1 MSNILVVGGGPS
13 GIMSAITAAKNGNEV
28 ILIERNGELGR
39 KLRVTGGGR
48 CNFTNYREIED
59 FFDKVVTNKK
69 FLYSSFYTFTNKDL
83 ISFFEENN
91 LEYKVEEDNDFK
103 VYTKNDKSLEL
114 IETLN
119 KILINNKV
127 KIMYNKKVEDLLVE
141 NSNINKVIGVVLESG
156 EKIYADKVIVSTGGM
171 SYAHTG
177 SDGSMY
183 CILEKYGHDIK
194 KPYPA
199 LVPLKIKDK
208 WINNL
213 QGVSLKSVDVMWKV
227 KKKKFHINGDML
239 FTHFGITGP
248 CILKVSSYINKMLE
262 GSDIELFIDF
272 LPNISNDD
280 LINTIK
286 KYPSRNIVN
295 NLKEILPQNFAKEIV
310 NKLNLSEKKP
320 LELTKAEELS
330 LIEELK
336 SMKLVC
342 NGTTGLNTAM
352 VTSGG
357 VSVKDIESSTMKSK
371 KLDNLYL
378 IGEVIDVDAET
389 GGYNLQIAFS
399 TGYLAGL
406 NV

>member
-119 KILINNKV
+119 KILIN
-127 KIMYNKKVEDLLVE
+127 
-141 NSNINKVIGVVLESG
+141 
-156 EKIYADKVIVSTGGM
+156 
-171 SYAHTG
+171 
-177 SDGSMY
+177 
-183 CILEKYGHDIK
+183 
-194 KPYPA
+194 
-199 LVPLKIKDK
+199 
-208 WINNL
+208 L

-295 NLKEILPQNFAKEIV
+295 NLKEILPQNFSKEIV

-320 LELTKAEELS
+320 LELTKAEEQS